1 MHTYINT
8 VYLRLTIGYRQVV
21 KYMCGF
27 TPLWT
32 LVCPSASG
40 SAVEVRRG
48 ERERIF
54 IGYLLY
60 TRCFTMFI
68 FNPHNSVVWMLR
80 SPFHR

>member
-1 MHTYINT
+1 MHAYINT

-40 SAVEVRRG
+40 SVVKVRRG
-48 ERERIF
+48 ERKEH
-54 IGYLLY
+54 LLG
-60 TRCFTMFI
+60 TCSIPDALQCLSLILTT
-68 FNPHNSVVWMLR
+68 L
-80 SPFHR
+80 